1 MPVRADVEPGMITWA
16 RERSR
21 LTREDLAR
29 RFPRLEDWEQG
40 ELSPTIKQLERFARA
55 THAPLGFFF
64 LPEPPEEKIPIPDF
78 RTMPGARN
86 GQTSPDLLDTIY
98 LCEQRQDW
106 YRSFAR
112 LMREGPAE
120 PVAALTLDTPLI
132 VAAEAMRAALR
143 FEVDDRGYGW
153 ADALRR
159 LVEHAEDL
167 GILVMVSGV
176 VGSDTHRPLDPAEFR
191 GFALVDPLAPV
202 VFVNG
207 ADTKAAQIFTLVHEL
222 AHIWLGQSALSNP
235 DASAVAGASVE
246 RWCNAVAA
254 EVLVPLAGFR
264 DDFDRQA
271 RLTDELD
278 RHARRYKVSTLVVL
292 RRAHDA
298 GFLDAEAYR
307 AAAAAEL
314 DRVLALVEERG
325 SGGNFYNTQLARVS
339 RRFAR
344 AIITSTLEGRTL
356 YREAFQLLGF
366 KKLSTFETLA
376 DRLGV
381 G

>member
-191 GFALVDPLAPV
+191 GFALVDPLAPL

-222 AHIWLGQSALSNP
+222 ATSGSGNLRSPI
-235 DASAVAGASVE
+235 
-246 RWCNAVAA
+246 
-254 EVLVPLAGFR
+254 
-264 DDFDRQA
+264 
-271 RLTDELD
+271 LT
-278 RHARRYKVSTLVVL
+278 
-292 RRAHDA
+292 
-298 GFLDAEAYR
+298 
-307 AAAAAEL
+307 
-314 DRVLALVEERG
+314 RVLLPAPRSSVGATPWPPKCSSRSPG
-325 SGGNFYNTQLARVS
+325 SAT
-339 RRFAR
+339 
-344 AIITSTLEGRTL
+344 TSIGKP
-356 YREAFQLLGF
+356 G
-366 KKLSTFETLA
+366 
-376 DRLGV
+376 
-381 G
+381 

>member
-1 MPVRADVEPGMITWA
+1 MITWA

-191 GFALVDPLAPV
+191 GFALVDPLAPL